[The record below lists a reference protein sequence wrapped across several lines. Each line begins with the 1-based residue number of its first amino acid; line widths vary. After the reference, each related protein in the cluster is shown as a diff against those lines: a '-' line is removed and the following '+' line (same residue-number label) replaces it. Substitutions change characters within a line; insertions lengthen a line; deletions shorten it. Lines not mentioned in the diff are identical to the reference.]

1 MRSPENITVWVAAAT
16 ERHANALLAALPGDI
31 AGRIGSINGR
41 SAVALE
47 SQRFV
52 ELDIDGRLEEYLKDL
67 LGGLNAL
74 VSVLEPDWRSEFSVL
89 EIVRFDAA
97 GNRSTR
103 RTFRFAVVDP
113 EALAR
118 ALEPMGDG
126 RARIAALREL
136 SEEDVSV
143 VHALSLIQNRPLE
156 WAAVYDVIE
165 LLKERKAVNPKSREL
180 VRHRRTAAF
189 YRHSGNPRPS
199 TLPSDPPAI
208 EESRAYVLGLL
219 RSWLESKL

>member
-1 MRSPENITVWVAAAT
+1 VRSTGSITVWVAAAT
-16 ERHANALLAALPGDI
+16 ERHASALIAALPGDI
-31 AGRIGSINGR
+31 ARRIGSTNGR

-47 SQRFV
+47 SRRFV
-52 ELDIDGRLEEYLKDL
+52 EIDTDGRLEEYLKDL

-74 VSVLEPDWRSEFSVL
+74 VSVLEPDWRSEFAVL
-89 EIVRFDAA
+89 EIVRVDAA
-97 GNRSTR
+97 GKRSTR

-118 ALEPMGDG
+118 ALEPVGDG

-136 SEEDVSV
+136 SEKDASV
-143 VHALSLIQNRPLE
+143 VHALSLIRNRPLD

-165 LLKERKAVNPKSREL
+165 LLTKQKAVNPKSREL